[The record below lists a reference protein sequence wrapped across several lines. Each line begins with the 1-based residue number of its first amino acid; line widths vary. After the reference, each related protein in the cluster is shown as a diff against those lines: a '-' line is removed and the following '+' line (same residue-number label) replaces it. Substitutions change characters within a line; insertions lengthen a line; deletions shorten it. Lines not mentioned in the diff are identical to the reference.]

1 VPTPENPTPPADPPT
16 AGPLGL
22 VRIDDPGDARL
33 VPFANQRDQWL
44 RARHR
49 PAMTGE
55 PGHPDATGTGLP
67 GDLFIAEGDK
77 VVAQLIASPHRTLA
91 VMVSEHR
98 LDHHL
103 PYLEGLD
110 PGVPVYAVARAI
122 IDTVAGFNIHR
133 GLLALGQRTDPG
145 DAVTLARRSGLV
157 VILEDLTN
165 HDNVGGVFRC
175 VRALARPAPPWRPD
189 AAFPACVLLSPRC
202 CDPLY
207 RKSLRVSMGNALHV
221 PFATIDDW
229 PGGLGALAEAGCD
242 LLAATPAPGSVEL
255 GTIRPASGRAPAVL
269 LGTEGPG
276 LASKTLETVRA
287 LGGRAVRIDI
297 EDDAD
302 SLNVSV
308 AGAVMLHHLR
318 AAGPDRR

>member
-1 VPTPENPTPPADPPT
+1 MPTPQNPTRGANPPANP
-16 AGPLGL
+16 
-22 VRIDDPGDARL
+22 VRIDDPDDPRL
-33 VPFANQRDQWL
+33 IPFANQRDQWL

-55 PGHPDATGTGLP
+55 DRHPVPDSEVTGTGLP

-77 VVAQLIASPHRTLA
+77 VVAQLITSPHRTLA

-103 PYLEGLD
+103 PYLEGMD
-110 PGVPVYAVARAI
+110 PGVPVYAVARKI

-145 DAVTLARRSGLV
+145 DARDLARRAGVV

-175 VRALARPAPPWRPD
+175 VRALARPRPAWKPD
-189 AAFPACVLLSPRC
+189 ADIPACVLLSPRC

-229 PGGLGALAEAGCD
+229 PSGLAHLVEAGGD

-255 GTIRPASGRAPAVL
+255 SAVEPQAGRTPAVL

-276 LASKTLETVRA
+276 LASKTLETART

-318 AAGPDRR
+318 TRSAG

>member
-1 VPTPENPTPPADPPT
+1 MT
-16 AGPLGL
+16 AEGLAL
-22 VRIDDPGDARL
+22 VRIDDPDDPRL

-55 PGHPDATGTGLP
+55 ASNPVPESEVTGTGLP

-77 VVAQLIASPHRTLA
+77 VVAQLIASPHRTLS

-98 LDHHL
+98 LEHHL
-103 PYLEGLD
+103 PYLEGLGSD
-110 PGVPVYAVARAI
+110 IPVYAVARSI
-122 IDTVAGFNIHR
+122 IDTVAGFRIHR

-145 DAVTLARRSGLV
+145 PAIDLVRRSGLA

-175 VRALARPAPPWRPD
+175 VRALARPSPVWKPD
-189 AAFPACVLLSPRC
+189 AEFPACVLLSPRC

-221 PFATIDDW
+221 PFATIEDW
-229 PGGLGALAEAGCD
+229 PGGLRDLTEAGCD
-242 LLAATPAPGSVEL
+242 LLAMTPAPGSVTL
-255 GTIRPASGRAPAVL
+255 DAVRPEAGRAPGVL

-276 LASKTLETVRA
+276 LASNTLETVRA
-287 LGGRAVRIDI
+287 LGGRAVRIEI
-297 EDDAD
+297 ERDAD

-308 AGAVMLHHLR
+308 AGAVALHHLR
-318 AAGPDRR
+318 VAGADRR